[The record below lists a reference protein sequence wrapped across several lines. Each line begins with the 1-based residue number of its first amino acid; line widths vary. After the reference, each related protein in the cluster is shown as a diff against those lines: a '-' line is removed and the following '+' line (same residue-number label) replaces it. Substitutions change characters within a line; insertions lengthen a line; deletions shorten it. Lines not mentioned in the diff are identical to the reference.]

1 MDLDNAARV
10 HVARFNAA
18 VESGDWTSFAETF
31 TDGAHMEFTSVPV
44 GPFHGRVAITGAYVE
59 NPPDDTM
66 SVVEVDPI
74 DADTARVH
82 FRWDHDGPGT
92 MRLRWRD
99 GEVENLQITFG

>member
-1 MDLDNAARV
+1 
-10 HVARFNAA
+10 
-18 VESGDWTSFAETF
+18 
-31 TDGAHMEFTSVPV
+31 
-44 GPFHGRVAITGAYVE
+44 
-59 NPPDDTM
+59 M